1 MSGQWDRRN
10 ASQRMGTPLYI
21 LWNYGPI
28 IFTVL
33 YGLLWQIVDG
43 EVKRVE
49 VYYQLSLQGGCLGK
63 KSLSLNYHCFWSP
76 LSIIQALRFRQ
87 WAVVLSSTGYTLSL
101 IAIPNIQNYIFAWSV
116 YSGGNLNWG
125 GAYSWQVGYMD
136 PLWTAILI
144 GILSANLICI
154 VALTIILQSRVS
166 GLRED
171 PVGIIT
177 MVKLISENQRG
188 FAEFRLEDT
197 DAFENLETISSKLDV
212 GRFEISSEYQLRE
225 YAHPQSVTSPNNS
238 FILWTKLLPIA
249 MVQRLSQ
256 VWRILKHTWN
266 FIVGIVQ
273 SIDTWINGRPQP
285 FMFHPLISFL
295 WITWLLL
302 LLAANSYIL
311 VKMNT
316 HTQRALYN
324 FVIPWSPNAY
334 LVVGVF
340 IQVSWLSYD
349 PFSTPHSHLI
359 VHLPS
364 P

>member
-1 MSGQWDRRN
+1 
-10 ASQRMGTPLYI
+10 MGAPLYI

-43 EVKRVE
+43 EIKRVE
-49 VYYQLSLQGGCLGK
+49 VYYQLSRKGGCLGE
-63 KSLSLNYHCFWSP
+63 KSLSLDYHCFWSP
-76 LSIIQALRFRQ
+76 LSILQALRFRQ

-101 IAIPNIQNYIFAWSV
+101 IAMPNIQNYVFAWTV

-136 PLWTAILI
+136 PYWTAILI

-154 VALTIILQSRVS
+154 VALIIILQFRVS

-171 PVGIIT
+171 PLGVIT
-177 MVKLISENQRG
+177 MVKLISGNQRG
-188 FAEFRLEDT
+188 FAEFGLEDE
-197 DAFENLETISSKLDV
+197 DAFESLETITSKLDV
-212 GRFEISSEYQLRE
+212 KRFTISSGYQLRE
-225 YAHPQSVTSPNNS
+225 HAHPQSVASSNS
-238 FILWTKLLPIA
+238 ILWTKLLPTA
-249 MVQRLSQ
+249 MVQRTSQ
-256 VWRILKHTWN
+256 VWRILKRTWN
-266 FIVGIVQ
+266 FIVGIVR

-285 FMFHPLISFL
+285 FLLHPLISLL
-295 WITWLLL
+295 WITWLSL

-311 VKMNT
+311 VKMT
-316 HTQRALYN
+316 TDTQLALYN
-324 FVIPWSPNAY
+324 FVIPWSPDAY
-334 LVVGVF
+334 LLVGVF
-340 IQVSWLSYD
+340 IQVPWLLHD
-349 PFSTPHSHLI
+349 PFSKPHSHLI